1 MPTLRQKNPDA
12 KRAAADNLTELAV
25 LSRKLKQALLR
36 SNLRQYLIGS

>member
-12 KRAAADNLTELAV
+12 KKTAADNLTELAA

-36 SNLRQYLIGS
+36 SNLRQYLVGS